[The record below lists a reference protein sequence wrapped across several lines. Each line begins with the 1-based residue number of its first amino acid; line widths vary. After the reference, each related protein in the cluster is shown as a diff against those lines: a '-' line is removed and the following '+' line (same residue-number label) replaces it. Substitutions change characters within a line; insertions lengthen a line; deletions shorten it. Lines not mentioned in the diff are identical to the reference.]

1 MAKTVTSE
9 QIIEINELYKEIGVY
24 AEVAR
29 RVGLSAST
37 VRKYVKP
44 DYTPTAELP
53 ILRADIGA
61 CRQVIENFTL
71 SAEAMQDEHIL
82 DLTES
87 EIEDIK
93 KLWGELA
100 I

>member
-37 VRKYVKP
+37 VRKYVKS
-44 DYTPTAELP
+44 DYISAADLP

-71 SAEAMQDEHIL
+71 SAEAMRDEKVL
-82 DLTES
+82 NLTEE
-87 EIEDIK
+87 EIEGIK
-93 KLWGELA
+93 KLWGELVL
-100 I
+100 